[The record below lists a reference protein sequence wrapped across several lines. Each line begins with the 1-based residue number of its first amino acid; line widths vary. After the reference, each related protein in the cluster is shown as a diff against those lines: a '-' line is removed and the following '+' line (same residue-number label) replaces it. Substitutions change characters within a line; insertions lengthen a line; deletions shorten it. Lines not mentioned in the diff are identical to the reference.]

1 MRIVL
6 DAMGSDT
13 CPEPEVA
20 AAVEA
25 ARLFGEEIILVG
37 PVEELKNSPAIAL
50 VHPADQSAWSMRP
63 IPSPWLIKVWLWH

>member
-13 CPEPEVA
+13 CPDPEIA
-20 AAVEA
+20 AAVET

-37 PVEELKNSPAIAL
+37 PIEDLKSRL
-50 VHPADQSAWSMRP
+50 
-63 IPSPWLIKVWLWH
+63 KVA